1 MAYLFYCMM
10 QTSAIYNRLRH
21 EEREETPKTVHISA
35 LAFLEMLPTA
45 FTREGATRTGSE
57 LGIKE
62 RAVTYHL
69 NTLIRKGYIV
79 RIEQGRYRKVK
90 RATKQYSQA
99 A

>member
-1 MAYLFYCMM
+1 MM
-10 QTSAIYNRLRH
+10 QTSAMYNR
-21 EEREETPKTVHISA
+21 REEKEETLKATRIS
-35 LAFLEMLPTA
+35 AFLEMLPTA
-45 FTREGATRTGSE
+45 FTREMATCTGSE

-90 RATKQYSQA
+90 RATKQYTQA